1 MEHTPAS
8 HVRKGDFVQVLG
20 GKDRGKTGR
29 VLLVYPD
36 RGTAVVEKIAVVKR
50 HSRPTQKNPQGGIVS
65 KEREVPSSRLMVV
78 CMRCHRPTRHKRTV
92 LATGQKVRVCRHC
105 NEPLDKV

>member
-1 MEHTPAS
+1 MNDTPAL

-20 GKDRGKTGR
+20 GRDKGKTGR
-29 VLLVYPD
+29 VLLVDPA
-36 RGTAVVEKIAVVKR
+36 RGMAVVEKIAVVKK
-50 HSRPTQKNPQGGIVS
+50 HSRPTQKNPQGGIQS
-65 KEREVPSSRLMVV
+65 KEREIPASRLMVV
-78 CMRCHRPTRHKRTV
+78 CMRCRRPTRQKRTV